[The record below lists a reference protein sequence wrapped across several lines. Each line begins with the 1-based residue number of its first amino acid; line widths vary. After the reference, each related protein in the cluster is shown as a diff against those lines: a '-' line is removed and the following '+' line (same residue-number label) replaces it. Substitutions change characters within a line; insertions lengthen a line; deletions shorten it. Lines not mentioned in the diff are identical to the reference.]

1 MSRLFTITNAILLAV
16 VVELLVLGMAA
27 ILSNHSAMFWEYA
40 ARYSARVSFVI
51 LAGLLLYTAIHG
63 FLTIS
68 NNENKRKTLRAL
80 IYLFFVNHII
90 HFIYLATNQAV
101 RNNILIKP
109 GNIPGMIGY
118 GLVLSLPL
126 LLNRGLLSRGKQTIL
141 LVSLLLISA
150 FFIFFY
156 IAHLSG
162 FYSSPDPSAT
172 WVYGLFTFVLILL
185 VTANLYRH
193 ISDGRIA
200 RLSSS

>member
-90 HFIYLATNQAV
+90 HFIYLAANQSV
-101 RNNILIKP
+101 RNKILLRP

-118 GLVLSLPL
+118 GLVL
-126 LLNRGLLSRGKQTIL
+126 
-141 LVSLLLISA
+141 
-150 FFIFFY
+150 
-156 IAHLSG
+156 
-162 FYSSPDPSAT
+162 
-172 WVYGLFTFVLILL
+172 
-185 VTANLYRH
+185 
-193 ISDGRIA
+193 
-200 RLSSS
+200 